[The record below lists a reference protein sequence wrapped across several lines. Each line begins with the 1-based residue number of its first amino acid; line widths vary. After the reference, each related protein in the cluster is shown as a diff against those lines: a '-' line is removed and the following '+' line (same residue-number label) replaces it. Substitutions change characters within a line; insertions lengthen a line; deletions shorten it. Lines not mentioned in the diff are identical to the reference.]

1 MIEMED
7 TEAQRITEKPVEEEM
22 KHSYIDYAMSVI
34 VGRAL
39 PDVRDGLKPV
49 HRRIL
54 YAMHDMGITH
64 SKPYKK
70 SARIVGEVLGK
81 YHPHGDNAV
90 YDALVRMAQDFS
102 LRYPLIDGQGNF
114 GSVDGDSPAAM
125 RYTEARLSRIAEYM
139 LEDIDK
145 DTVDFADNFDST
157 LKEPAVLPG
166 KLPNLLVNGSSGI
179 AVGMATNMAP
189 HNLGE
194 VVDALLALIE
204 NPELEPV
211 ELMEYVKGPDFPT
224 GGIIYGTTPIVSAYT
239 TGRGAVKVRAR
250 ANIEEHGGKE
260 RIIVTEIPY
269 MVNKSNLL
277 KSIADLVKNGVI
289 DGISDLR
296 DESDRQ
302 GMRIVI
308 EIKRGAMADIVLN
321 QLFKHTQMEYTFGIN
336 NVALVD
342 GVPRT
347 LNLKELMQEY
357 LKHREVVVRRRTEY
371 ELRKA
376 EERAH
381 ILEGLLIA
389 LDHLDEVIALIRSS
403 KNADEAKQR
412 LISQFLLTAIQA
424 KAILEMRLQK
434 LTGLERQAIKDEH
447 TELME
452 KIRELKDILAHRER
466 ILEIIKEEL
475 TELKDKFA
483 DARRTEIVE
492 SSEDI
497 EIEDLIPDEDV
508 VITMTHGG
516 YVKRIPLETYKQQ
529 RRGGKGLIGMDT
541 KEEDYVVSVLTTT
554 NHSYLLFFT
563 DRGRVHWLKA
573 WRIPQSGRRSKGKAV
588 VNLLPALEKGEKVAA
603 VIPVKNFESG
613 YIVFATRKGII
624 KKTEL
629 KAYSRPRRGGIW
641 AIKLNEGDNIVDVAL
656 SSGNDQILL
665 ATRKGKANRFD
676 ESEVRAMGRVAHGV
690 IGIKLRDG
698 DEVVSMSIVHEDSIL
713 LSITERGYGK
723 RSYAKTYRK
732 THRGSHGVIAM
743 RITEKNGD
751 LVRVLDSTYV
761 REILVTSREGM
772 FIRVP
777 VEEIS
782 IHGRATMGV
791 RVMRLNPGDV
801 VVDVEPLME

>member
-1 MIEMED
+1 M
-7 TEAQRITEKPVEEEM
+7 EKPVEEEM
-22 KHSYIDYAMSVI
+22 KRSYIDYAMSVI

-54 YAMHDMGITH
+54 YAMYDMGITH
-64 SKPYKK
+64 NKPYKK

-102 LRYPLIDGQGNF
+102 LRYPLVDGQGNF
-114 GSVDGDSPAAM
+114 GSVDGDSAAAM
-125 RYTEARLSRIAEYM
+125 RYTEARLSKIAEYM
-139 LEDIDK
+139 LQDIDK
-145 DTVDFADNFDST
+145 DTVDFVDNFDSS
-157 LKEPAVLPG
+157 LKEPSVLPSMF
-166 KLPNLLVNGSSGI
+166 PNLLVNGSSGI

-189 HNLGE
+189 HNLNE
-194 VVDALLALIE
+194 IIDALIALID
-204 NPELEPV
+204 NPDLEPI

-224 GGIIYGTTPIVSAYT
+224 GGIIHGTAGIVSAYT
-239 TGRGAVKVRAR
+239 KGRGAVKVRAK
-250 ANIEEHGGKE
+250 AEIEEHKGRE

-277 KSIADLVKNGVI
+277 QSIADLVKNGVI

-296 DESDRQ
+296 DESDRR

-347 LNLKELMQEY
+347 LNLKELMVEF
-357 LKHREVVVRRRTEY
+357 LKHRETVVRRRTEY

-389 LDHLDEVIALIRSS
+389 LDHLDDVIALIRSS
-403 KNADEAKQR
+403 KTTDEAKHR
-412 LISQFLLTAIQA
+412 LISQFLLTELQA
-424 KAILEMRLQK
+424 KAILDMKLQR
-434 LTGLERQAIKDEH
+434 LTGLERQKIKDEH
-447 TELME
+447 AELME
-452 KIRELKDILAHRER
+452 RIKDLRDILEHRER
-466 ILEIIKEEL
+466 ILQIIKDEL
-475 TELKDKFA
+475 TEIKEKFG

-492 SSEDI
+492 SEDDI

-508 VITMTHGG
+508 VITITHGG
-516 YVKRIPLETYKQQ
+516 YIKRIPLETYRQQ

-573 WRIPQSGRRSKGKAV
+573 WRIPESGRRSRGKAI
-588 VNLLPALEKGEKVAA
+588 VNLIPALEKGERVSAI
-603 VIPVKNFESG
+603 IPVKDFDSG
-613 YIVFATRKGII
+613 YIVFATRKGMI

-629 KAYSRPRRGGIW
+629 SAYGRPRKGGIW
-641 AIKLNEGDNIVDVAL
+641 AIKLNEGDSIVDVAL
-656 SSGNDQILL
+656 SSGDDEILL
-665 ATRKGKANRFD
+665 ATRDGKANRFH
-676 ESEVRAMGRVAHGV
+676 ESEVRPMGRYTQGV
-690 IGIKLRDG
+690 TGIRLRMD
-698 DEVVSMSIVHEDSIL
+698 DEVVSMDIVHEESIL
-713 LSITERGYGK
+713 LSVTEKGYGK
-723 RSYAKTYRK
+723 RSYARDYRK

-743 RITEKNGD
+743 KVGRKNGK
-751 LVRVLDSTYV
+751 LVKVLDVTKV
-761 REILVTSREGM
+761 NEILVTSKEGM
-772 FIRVP
+772 VIRVP
-777 VEEIS
+777 VDEIS

-791 RVMRLNPGDV
+791 RIMRLNEGDV
-801 VVDVEPLME
+801 VVDLEPLVE